1 MESTSS
7 LCPPTSLHTV
17 HIDQNWGEMGKSSEW
32 INPTDCIHWN
42 PKQCVTSYHHHVL
55 HLSHSDIIFYNYL
68 QLGMACSGRALYSG
82 MLAPSQQL
90 EIVSHIWKKISQV
103 VPKLFL
109 HALTVQH
116 HMVQHL
122 EIENGSTM
130 QHSAPHRMKTTSLPV
145 ESCQPI
151 FCNCSLVTHD

>member
-1 MESTSS
+1 LTRIEVKWERVLSESTLLTVSTEIQSNVSPPIITMFFISAIQISYFIITFS
-7 LCPPTSLHTV
+7 LAWLVQAMPCILECLH
-17 HIDQNWGEMGKSSEW
+17 HPSNWKLSPISE
-32 INPTDCIHWN
+32 
-42 PKQCVTSYHHHVL
+42 
-55 HLSHSDIIFYNYL
+55 
-68 QLGMACSGRALYSG
+68 
-82 MLAPSQQL
+82 
-90 EIVSHIWKKISQV
+90 KKISQV